1 MARLLDTMSDI
12 IWRALESETNCM
24 DHLNLWD
31 SEWENQWTSA
41 WNYDEIHM
49 LLDPR
54 TRMWVWTDGN
64 KGNTLV

>member
-1 MARLLDTMSDI
+1 MARLLDTLSDYM
-12 IWRALESETNCM
+12 WRALESETNYM

-49 LLDPR
+49 LFDPR
-54 TRMWVWTDGN
+54 TRTWAWTDGN
-64 KGNTLV
+64 KGDTLV